1 MAGRFSGD
9 CWAAY
14 WADHAAGECEGRGAV
29 RRIRALFFLLA
40 SLAASTSV
48 YLAQAGSP
56 DSVRDVIQAARS
68 QIGKTIIYDGSYKK
82 IAYPGG
88 DVPIERGVCTD
99 VMVRAFRAVGI
110 DLQVLVHEDMKA
122 AFSQYPKAWGLAG
135 PDANID
141 HRRVPNLAVFFRRH
155 GLSLR
160 PTETPSDYFAG
171 DIVTWMLPSGY
182 PHIGLV
188 SDAWSPGHERPLV
201 IHNIGQGTQ
210 EEDVLFMYHITGHYR
225 YFGQER

>member
-1 MAGRFSGD
+1 M
-9 CWAAY
+9 
-14 WADHAAGECEGRGAV
+14 RGMKAC
-29 RRIRALFFLLA
+29 FLLLTL
-40 SLAASTSV
+40 LAAFPLG

-68 QIGKTIIYDGSYKK
+68 QIGKTTIYDGSYKK

-88 DVPIERGVCTD
+88 DVPLERGVCTD
-99 VMVRAFRAVGI
+99 VLIRAFRAVGI
-110 DLQVLVHEDMKA
+110 DLQVLVHEDMQS

-135 PDANID
+135 PDSNID

-160 PTETPSDYFAG
+160 PTETPSDYLPG

-182 PHIGLV
+182 AHVGLV

-225 YFGQER
+225 YFGQRSGLR